1 MKIRYIHNP
10 VHSYAGSPL
19 DILGT
24 FKAEIIGH
32 GKRASGTM
40 HVANEGRGNLLGYEM
55 AVRLGY
61 VQEINGVNKIITP
74 VQDQYTKLCEEYD
87 DRFNGIGKLKD
98 VEIKL
103 HIDDSYRPVQNQ
115 HRRIPYHIREKVQ
128 EELERLKML
137 DVIEE
142 VVDTPTPWVS
152 PIVAQP
158 KPKSP
163 NELRI
168 CVDMREPN
176 EAIIRE
182 WHVTPTIDDVI
193 LELNGSSHFSK
204 LDLNKGYHQLELAPE
219 SRYITTFSANQK
231 LWRYKRLM
239 FDLRSAAEVFQNA
252 IRTTFQGIPK
262 TLNISDDILV
272 HGSSQEEHD
281 ENLRKVFARARE
293 VNLTFNR
300 NKCEFNKR
308 HLSFF
313 GHVWS
318 PEGVSADPKKLEA
331 IRNLKT
337 PENPDE
343 LRSLLGMASY
353 VSRIIPNFATV
364 TEPLRRLTKVNT
376 PWEWAT

>member
-1 MKIRYIHNP
+1 
-10 VHSYAGSPL
+10 
-19 DILGT
+19 
-24 FKAEIIGH
+24 
-32 GKRASGTM
+32 
-40 HVANEGRGNLLGYEM
+40 
-55 AVRLGY
+55 
-61 VQEINGVNKIITP
+61 
-74 VQDQYTKLCEEYD
+74 
-87 DRFNGIGKLKD
+87 
-98 VEIKL
+98 
-103 HIDDSYRPVQNQ
+103 
-115 HRRIPYHIREKVQ
+115 
-128 EELERLKML
+128 
-137 DVIEE
+137 
-142 VVDTPTPWVS
+142 
-152 PIVAQP
+152 
-158 KPKSP
+158 
-163 NELRI
+163 
-168 CVDMREPN
+168 MREPN
-176 EAIIRE
+176 EVIIQER
-182 WHVTPTIDDVI
+182 HVTPTIDDVI

-231 LWRYKRLM
+231 QWRYKRLM
-239 FDLRSAAEVFQNA
+239 FGLRSAAEVFQNVP

-364 TEPLRRLTKVNT
+364 TEPLRRLTRVNT
-376 PWEWAT
+376 PWEWGTEQKKALEELHSLLQSNTTKAYYNPAKHPELVVDASPVGLGAILAQKDNKEDQGGKIVAYASRALTDVETRYSQTERSPRCSLGCREISPVCLRKTDRDIHRPQATGRFIQQP